1 MIDATGNALV
11 CDFGYS
17 RICHEVTRTHTTI
30 REGGRTRFMAPEL
43 LAGEDEKFR
52 TSSASDIFS
61 LSMTLLNI
69 WTREAPFVKLNERKA
84 EAAIR
89 KGLRPHKPT
98 MHTDLSPEMEQDLW
112 LLLVDMWAHEPQ
124 CRPSS
129 EDIEKRLETVF
140 GPLLLAQQR
149 V

>member
-1 MIDATGNALV
+1 MIDRSGNALL
-11 CDFGYS
+11 CDFGLS
-17 RICHEVTRTHTTI
+17 RVRHEVTRGLTNI
-30 REGGRTRFMAPEL
+30 RDGGRTRFLAPEL
-43 LAGEDEKFR
+43 LAGPEKFR
-52 TSSASDIFS
+52 TSATSDIFS

-112 LLLVDMWAHEPQ
+112 LLLVDMWVHEPQ